1 LLQDALKESAIC
13 RDCKTGELQ
22 LLEDKSSRNSQGQ
35 IWILQCKRVNCNFH
49 KNPKR
54 FHTSLKSSR
63 FYELNCAIV
72 LAFWSIGHGYST
84 AQRFCSIVNLPD
96 PVCKKP
102 WMRHTQAI
110 LKAAETLL
118 KEELNEATFEV
129 KKLLRDIGD
138 IEDCSDEELREKV
151 VDGGASLDGWWSR
164 RGWSAHDG
172 IVAAISVET
181 GKVVDVVYLSCLC
194 SERSKME
201 EKRNN
206 GKISRRE
213 FLEWYLC
220 HDNSCFQN
228 HDRSAAVSVPFV
240 LCLHA
245 TENSQK
251 ILLGV
256 CSPLPK
262 TLTLFMTKICDF
274 PYPIYDQ
281 TKNSIPYL

>member
-1 LLQDALKESAIC
+1 MQ
-13 RDCKTGELQ
+13 
-22 LLEDKSSRNSQGQ
+22 
-35 IWILQCKRVNCNFH
+35 
-49 KNPKR
+49 
-54 FHTSLKSSR
+54 
-63 FYELNCAIV
+63 
-72 LAFWSIGHGYST
+72 
-84 AQRFCSIVNLPD
+84 
-96 PVCKKP
+96 
-102 WMRHTQAI
+102 HTQAI

-181 GKVVDVVYLSCLC
+181 GKVVDVVYLSRLC

-228 HDRSAAVSVPFV
+228 HDRSAAAMEAEGA
-240 LCLHA
+240 L
-245 TENSQK
+245 K
-251 ILLGV
+251 I
-256 CSPLPK
+256 
-262 TLTLFMTKICDF
+262 
-274 PYPIYDQ
+274 
-281 TKNSIPYL
+281 YLRSEEK